1 MSEVPSNLR
10 NEDFRKLLT
19 SARSDRPAASTFAK
33 PSDPKSDEKPASFK
47 HKHLKPAK
55 FKKPNAPSHGKGKKE
70 KTEADEDEAHLKNIL
85 KNYRDRAAER
95 RKQGDEKEDTT
106 KLTAAYRAVPGDART
121 AQDQADLR
129 KQAILESKYLG
140 GDLEH
145 THLVKGLDYSLLNK
159 VRSEM
164 TAEDEDDDEDMEA
177 LETKASA
184 KPSEA
189 SSLTQELAQSQ
200 SDNRMVRSLHRVL
213 FKNEIPLRNDM
224 FAKGRMAYVVEL
236 EEEETD
242 IPTTLLRSL
251 HDLPRAESAQSIQAN
266 SLIISKLSHVLS
278 HLRAEPKKK
287 KKDEFRVPAAPTS
300 SAPEAKGDD
309 IYDDLDDYV
318 PSRKSRDSR
327 DHRDSRDYRD
337 RDRDRD
343 RDRRRDR
350 SRSRSRERDRDRD
363 RDHNRDRYFEKSAS
377 ARREEEQ
384 RRREAQREK
393 ERAERERQKEREKE
407 KEKAKAAERE
417 KKRKELEESSGYDEC
432 YPGGLVEMGG
442 SWDSDE
448 EADYSK
454 MDTGPKKNQA
464 VNRWDFDTEEE
475 YATYME
481 GREALPKAAYQYGV
495 KNGEGR
501 KNKKQSATSEAKRLD
516 RELNEINK
524 IMDKRKAGGEGGGDY
539 KKPKY

>member
-1 MSEVPSNLR
+1 MSETPANLR

-19 SARSDRPAASTFAK
+19 SARSDRPASSTFAR
-33 PSDPKSDEKPASFK
+33 PSDPKDGEKPASFK
-47 HKHLKPAK
+47 HKHLKPAR
-55 FKKPNAPSHGKGKKE
+55 FKKPTAPSHGKTKKE

-95 RKQGDEKEDTT
+95 RKQGDEKEDPT

-164 TAEDEDDDEDMEA
+164 TAEDDDDDEELEA
-177 LETKASA
+177 LETKASS
-184 KPSEA
+184 KPDP
-189 SSLTQELAQSQ
+189 SSSSALSQELSQSQ
-200 SDNRMVRSLHRVL
+200 SENRMVRSLHRIL

-236 EEEETD
+236 EDEETD

-266 SLIISKLSHVLS
+266 TLIISKLSHVLS
-278 HLRAEPKKK
+278 HLKSEPKKK
-287 KKDEFRVPAAPTS
+287 KKEEFNVPHSSSSSSKRTS
-300 SAPEAKGDD
+300 EAKGDD
-309 IYDDLDDYV
+309 IYDDLDEYV
-318 PSRKSRDSR
+318 PSRDSRRSRDSR
-327 DHRDSRDYRD
+327 ESRDYR
-337 RDRDRD
+337 R
-343 RDRRRDR
+343 R
-350 SRSRSRERDRDRD
+350 SRSP
-363 RDHNRDRYFEKSAS
+363 RDHHGRGRESRDSGRDGRDRYFDSNS
-377 ARREEEQ
+377 RRAQEEEK
-384 RRREAQREK
+384 RQREK
-393 ERAERERQKEREKE
+393 ERLREAEREKEREIRREKEKEREKE
-407 KEKAKAAERE
+407 KRE
-417 KKRKELEESSGYDEC
+417 KKRKEMEESSGYDEC

-448 EADYSK
+448 EADYNK
-454 MDTGPKKNQA
+454 MDQGSKKNQA

-495 KNGEGR
+495 KNGEGGR
-501 KNKKQSATSEAKRLD
+501 KNKKQSAVSEAKKLD

-524 IMDKRKAGGEGGGDY
+524 IMDKRKAGGEGGGGDY

>member
-1 MSEVPSNLR
+1 MSDNPTNLR

-19 SARSDRPAASTFAK
+19 STRSDRPASSAFAK
-33 PSDPKSDEKPASFK
+33 PEAKSSNDEKPASFK

-55 FKKPNAPSHGKGKKE
+55 FKKHQAPSHGKTKKE
-70 KTEADEDEAHLKNIL
+70 KTEADEDEAHLKSIL

-164 TAEDEDDDEDMEA
+164 NEDDEEDNDNDVEA
-177 LETKASA
+177 LEMKK
-184 KPSEA
+184 KPEGA
-189 SSLTQELAQSQ
+189 SSLTQELAQSH
-200 SDNRMVRSLHRVL
+200 SENRMVRSLHRVL
-213 FKNEIPLRNDM
+213 FKNEVPLRNDL

-236 EEEETD
+236 EDEETD

-266 SLIISKLSHVLS
+266 SLIISKLAHVLS

-287 KKDEFRVPAAPTS
+287 KKDEFRAPTS
-300 SAPEAKGDD
+300 SGTVSSAPKGDS
-309 IYDDLDDYV
+309 IYDDLDEYV
-318 PSRKSRDSR
+318 PSRKARDSRDSR
-327 DHRDSRDYRD
+327 DHRDNRD
-337 RDRDRD
+337 RRDD
-343 RDRRRDR
+343 RDRRRER
-350 SRSRSRERDRDRD
+350 SRSRD
-363 RDHNRDRYFEKSAS
+363 RDRYFEKTANS
-377 ARREEEQ
+377 RREEEQ
-384 RRREAQREK
+384 KRREQQRER
-393 ERAERERQKEREKE
+393 ERAEKERQKERERE
-407 KEKAKAAERE
+407 REAEKAKERE
-417 KKRKELEESSGYDEC
+417 RKRKEMEASSGYDEC

-442 SWDSDE
+442 AWDSDE

-454 MDTGPKKNQA
+454 MDSGAKKNQA

-495 KNGEGR
+495 KNGEGGR
-501 KNKKQSATSEAKRLD
+501 KNKKQSAVSEAKKLD

-524 IMDKRKAGGEGGGDY
+524 IMDKRKAGGEGGGGEY

>member
-1 MSEVPSNLR
+1 MANSSTNLR

-19 SARSDRPAASTFAK
+19 TARSDRSAVAALTKSAE
-33 PSDPKSDEKPASFK
+33 PKSDEKPASFK

-55 FKKPNAPSHGKGKKE
+55 FKKPQAPGHAKGKKE
-70 KTEADEDEAHLKNIL
+70 KTEAEEDEAHLKNIL
-85 KNYRDRAAER
+85 KNYRDRASER
-95 RKQGDEKEDTT
+95 RKQGDEKEDPT

-121 AQDQADLR
+121 FRDQADLR

-164 TAEDEDDDEDMEA
+164 NREDEDDDDDI
-177 LETKASA
+177 ETAFDDKDQ

-189 SSLTQELAQSQ
+189 ASLAQELAQSH
-200 SDNRMVRSLHRVL
+200 SENRMVRSLHRIL
-213 FKNEIPLRNDM
+213 FKNEVAMRNEL

-236 EEEETD
+236 EDEETD

-251 HDLPRAESAQSIQAN
+251 HDCPRAESAQSIQAS
-266 SLIISKLSHVLS
+266 SLIISKLSQVIS
-278 HLRAEPKKK
+278 HLRQEPKKK
-287 KKDEFRVPAAPTS
+287 KREDTFRTETTA
-300 SAPEAKGDD
+300 SAPKGDS

-318 PSRKSRDSR
+318 PSRSRHSRDT
-327 DHRDSRDYRD
+327 RD
-337 RDRDRD
+337 RDRRD
-343 RDRRRDR
+343 RDRRDR
-350 SRSRSRERDRDRD
+350 SRSRE
-363 RDHNRDRYFEKSAS
+363 RYFEKSR
-377 ARREEEQ
+377 RREEEA
-384 RRREAQREK
+384 RRDERREK
-393 ERAERERQKEREKE
+393 ERAEREKQREREKE
-407 KEKAKAAERE
+407 KEREKAKEKEKERE
-417 KKRKELEESSGYDEC
+417 KKRKEMEQSTGYDEC

-442 SWDSDE
+442 AWDSDE
-448 EADYSK
+448 EADFTK
-454 MDTGPKKNQA
+454 MDAGPKKNQA

-475 YATYME
+475 YASYME
-481 GREALPKAAYQYGV
+481 GREALPKAAYQYGM

-501 KNKKQSATSEAKRLD
+501 QKNKKQSAVSEAKKLD

-524 IMDKRKAGGEGGGDY
+524 IMEKRKTGDAAGGGEY

>member
-1 MSEVPSNLR
+1 MADNPSNLR

-19 SARSDRPAASTFAK
+19 SARSDRPASSAFAK
-33 PSDPKSDEKPASFK
+33 PADPKSNDEKPASFK

-55 FKKPNAPSHGKGKKE
+55 FKKPQAPGQAKGKKE

-95 RKQGDEKEDTT
+95 RKAGDEKEDTT
-106 KLTAAYRAVPGDART
+106 KLTAAYRAVPGDARS
-121 AQDQADLR
+121 ALDQADLR

-159 VRSEM
+159 VRSEL
-164 TAEDEDDDEDMEA
+164 TADDDEEDDDIEA
-177 LETKASA
+177 FDDKKSA
-184 KPSEA
+184 KPSEVT
-189 SSLTQELAQSQ
+189 SLTQELAQSH
-200 SDNRMVRSLHRVL
+200 SENRMVRSLHRVL
-213 FKNEIPLRNDM
+213 FKNEVPLRNDL

-236 EEEETD
+236 EDEETD

-266 SLIISKLSHVLS
+266 NLIISKLSHVLA
-278 HLRAEPKKK
+278 HLRSEPKKK
-287 KKDEFRVPAAPTS
+287 KKEEFRTSAAS
-300 SAPEAKGDD
+300 SAPSAPKGDD

-318 PSRKSRDSR
+318 PSRKPRDSR
-327 DHRDSRDYRD
+327 DNRDN
-337 RDRDRD
+337 RD

-350 SRSRSRERDRDRD
+350 SRSRERD
-363 RDHNRDRYFEKSAS
+363 RDRYFEKSAN

-384 RRREAQREK
+384 KRREQQRER
-393 ERAERERQKEREKE
+393 ERAERERLREKEKE
-407 KEKAKAAERE
+407 KEKAKEKERE
-417 KKRKELEESSGYDEC
+417 RKRKEMEASSGYDEC

-454 MDTGPKKNQA
+454 MDAGPKKNQA

-501 KNKKQSATSEAKRLD
+501 KNKKQSAVSEAKRLD

-524 IMDKRKAGGEGGGDY
+524 IMDKRKIGGEGGGGDY

>member
-1 MSEVPSNLR
+1 M
-10 NEDFRKLLT
+10 
-19 SARSDRPAASTFAK
+19 
-33 PSDPKSDEKPASFK
+33 
-47 HKHLKPAK
+47 
-55 FKKPNAPSHGKGKKE
+55 
-70 KTEADEDEAHLKNIL
+70 
-85 KNYRDRAAER
+85 
-95 RKQGDEKEDTT
+95 
-106 KLTAAYRAVPGDART
+106 
-121 AQDQADLR
+121 R

-159 VRSEM
+159 VRSEI
-164 TAEDEDDDEDMEA
+164 DKSDDDDDDDIDTAFDEKV
-177 LETKASA
+177 TSSSSSS

-189 SSLTQELAQSQ
+189 SLLAQELAQSH
-200 SDNRMVRSLHRVL
+200 SENRMVRSLHRVL
-213 FKNEIPLRNDM
+213 FKNEVPLHNQL

-236 EEEETD
+236 EDEETD

-266 SLIISKLSHVLS
+266 NLIILKLSHVLS

-287 KKDEFRVPAAPTS
+287 KKEEFRVQLGSRDAPGAAAAAPG
-300 SAPEAKGDD
+300 AKGDS

-327 DHRDSRDYRD
+327 DAGRRGSRRDRSRDRSRD

-343 RDRRRDR
+343 RD
-350 SRSRSRERDRDRD
+350 
-363 RDHNRDRYFEKSAS
+363 NRDRYFEKSANS
-377 ARREEEQ
+377 RREEEQ
-384 RRREAQREK
+384 NRREQQRERERAEQERRREREK
-393 ERAERERQKEREKE
+393 EREQ
-407 KEKAKAAERE
+407 EKAKERE

-442 SWDSDE
+442 AWDSDE

-454 MDTGPKKNQA
+454 MDAGPKKNQA

-475 YATYME
+475 YASYME

-495 KNGEGR
+495 KNGEGGR
-501 KNKKQSATSEAKRLD
+501 KNKKQSAVSDAKRLD

-524 IMDKRKAGGEGGGDY
+524 IMDKRKAGGDGAGGGGDY